1 MKLLDRYILK
11 KFLSAFLFVVL
22 VLIAIIVVIDFTEK
36 NDDFIKRSAG
46 AKAIIFDYYL
56 NFIPYYANL
65 LSPITV
71 FIATVFVTAQLASR
85 TEIIAILSS
94 GVSFRRVMV
103 PYLIG
108 SSIIG
113 ALIFYLN
120 GWVIPD
126 ANKVRVEFEKK
137 YLKDQ
142 FYNVD
147 RNIHRKVAPQLY
159 AYMESYDNT
168 RDVGYRFTL
177 EWIDGTNLKQ
187 KLEAERVVWQPG
199 VGKWRLES
207 FKNRTFEGDKETY
220 MAGTYMDTTL
230 NMHPKDFGNN
240 YALQET
246 FTLPELDRF
255 INELKNRG
263 DDGVATYQI
272 EKYVRFTS
280 PFAMIILTLI
290 GVIVSARKARG
301 GVGLQIAI
309 GFVLAFVYILFF
321 IMSKSVAQVGSLNPI
336 LAVWLPNLIFS
347 VIGVVMYFTV
357 PR

>member
-46 AKAIIFDYYL
+46 PKSIIFDYYL

-65 LSPITV
+65 RIHITV
-71 FIATVFVTAQLASR
+71 FIATVFVTAQLSSR

-94 GVSFRRVMV
+94 GVSFRRERV
-103 PYLIG
+103 PYLSG
-108 SSIIG
+108 CSIIVG
-113 ALIFYLN
+113 LIFCLN

-126 ANKVRVEFEKK
+126 ANKVRIEFEKK

-177 EWIDGTNLKQ
+177 EWIEGTNLKQ

-207 FKNRTFEGDKETY
+207 FKNRTFEGDKETFA
-220 MAGTYMDTTL
+220 AG
-230 NMHPKDFGNN
+230 N
-240 YALQET
+240 
-246 FTLPELDRF
+246 
-255 INELKNRG
+255 
-263 DDGVATYQI
+263 
-272 EKYVRFTS
+272 
-280 PFAMIILTLI
+280 
-290 GVIVSARKARG
+290 
-301 GVGLQIAI
+301 
-309 GFVLAFVYILFF
+309 
-321 IMSKSVAQVGSLNPI
+321 
-336 LAVWLPNLIFS
+336 
-347 VIGVVMYFTV
+347 
-357 PR
+357 

>member
-11 KFLSAFLFVVL
+11 KFLSAFFFVVL
-22 VLIAIIVVIDFTEK
+22 VLISIIVVIDFTEK
-36 NDDFIKRSAG
+36 NDDFIKRNADAHS
-46 AKAIIFDYYL
+46 IIFDYYL

-108 SSIIG
+108 SAIIG
-113 ALIFYLN
+113 AIIFYLN

-147 RNIHRKVAPQLY
+147 RNIHRKVAPELY
-159 AYMESYDNT
+159 AYMESYDNS

-177 EWIDGTNLKQ
+177 EWIEGTELK
-187 KLEAERVVWQPG
+187 KKIEAERVVWQPNTE
-199 VGKWRLES
+199 KWRLEAY
-207 FKNRTFEGDKETY
+207 KTRTFDGMKETFTT
-220 MAGTYMDTTL
+220 GTFTDTTL
-230 NMHPKDFGNN
+230 NMNPRDFGNN
-240 YALQET
+240 YALHET

-255 INELKNRG
+255 IAQLRDRG
-263 DDGVATYQI
+263 DDGVATYLI

-280 PFAMIILTLI
+280 PFAMVILTLI

-336 LAVWLPNLIFS
+336 LAVWLPNIVFS
-347 VIGVVMYFTV
+347 IIGTVMYFTV